1 MAEKP
6 ESDEFDD
13 EESDDEAGGEDSLD
27 VDRLMQDLDKRKRGA
42 ARNVEEPAWRKLE
55 RLLEQKRTSEL
66 LSDFDDYD
74 IGDGRGRAAK
84 EEELT
89 ARQPGMRLAGS
100 VKIARC
106 RRDPSQPARQV
117 HQSARDHVHHLPL
130 DLQFA
135 GHAHQ
140 P

>member
-6 ESDEFDD
+6 ESEEFDD

-42 ARNVEEPAWRKLE
+42 PKGAEPAWRKLE

-74 IGDGRGRAAK
+74 IGDGRRPRK
-84 EEELT
+84 
-89 ARQPGMRLAGS
+89 S
-100 VKIARC
+100 
-106 RRDPSQPARQV
+106 
-117 HQSARDHVHHLPL
+117 
-130 DLQFA
+130 
-135 GHAHQ
+135 
-140 P
+140 